1 MNEYHYEVGDIVKL
15 KKQHPCGSSEWE
27 ILRVGADFRLKC
39 MGCGHQIMIARRL
52 VEKNTRDLRKKV
64 EKQFDRNI
72 IVKAYLE
79 ARRNQVEAKR
89 EKERFEEEG
98 VDYTQID
105 KTELLQQLVLLFR
118 SEKDTK
124 IKADLGM
131 KIADLQQMKK
141 EQTEQEE
148 QIKYYLPLQCSR
160 CKLYLQAKMSDNQ

>member
-1 MNEYHYEVGDIVKL
+1 MISEEEQNKIVLISKLTDKEKFCLDAYLVNGDRRSAYVY
-15 KKQHPCGSSEWE
+15 S
-27 ILRVGADFRLKC
+27 RDRLLTANSDS
-39 MGCGHQIMIARRL
+39 IATL
-52 VEKNTRDLRKKV
+52 VRKFFAQPK
-64 EKQFDRNI
+64 
-72 IVKAYLE
+72 VKAYLE

-89 EKERFEEEG
+89 EKERFEEEEG